1 MLTTEMFVA
10 IVGLCATFYTI
21 GYAHG
26 QHDTKTK
33 K

>member
-10 IVGLCATFYTI
+10 IVGLCATFYAI
-21 GYAHG
+21 GYAHD